1 MGFHAYIG
9 GSVLNVLEELKENLD
24 TLETATRDYA
34 RQVFYSKEIQDFIVQ
49 ANVRLLNEGRRPD
62 LSEIEKEPIDNQKSN
77 LYERYTIYKRS
88 KEGMQ
93 TAFVDL
99 KKTGFFYQSL
109 EVRAGTD
116 SLYEFSTDPI
126 APYLE
131 RTWGKILGLSD
142 TDLFELRSR
151 IIPKI
156 VTFVNNKLKVK
167 S

>member
-1 MGFHAYIG
+1 MSEGF
-9 GSVLNVLEELKENLD
+9 
-24 TLETATRDYA
+24 
-34 RQVFYSKEIQDFIVQ
+34 
-49 ANVRLLNEGRRPD
+49 RPD
-62 LSEIEKEPIDNQKSN
+62 LTQIEKEPIDNQKSN
-77 LYERYTIYKRS
+77 LYERYSIYERS
-88 KEGMQ
+88 QLGKQ
-93 TAFVDL
+93 TSFVDL
-99 KKTGFFYQSL
+99 NKTGFFYSSIK
-109 EVRAGTD
+109 VRAGAD

-131 RTWGKILGLSD
+131 RTWGQILGLSD